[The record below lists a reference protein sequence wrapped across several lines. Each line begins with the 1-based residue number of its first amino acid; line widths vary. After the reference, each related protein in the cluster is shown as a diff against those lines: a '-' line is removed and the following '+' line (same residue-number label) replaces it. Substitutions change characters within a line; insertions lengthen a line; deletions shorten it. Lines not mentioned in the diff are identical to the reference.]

1 MLVHVLFSRANL
13 RGVIENI
20 RHSDAFMC
28 NLVDRAF
35 M

>member
-1 MLVHVLFSRANL
+1 MFVHVLFLCANL
-13 RGVIENI
+13 CGVIENI